1 MSLKTPLGRV
11 LGLGSAKAGT
21 EHFIG
26 QRVSAIGLAFLGCW
40 FCWQMFTMD
49 SFAYLEVIRF
59 IRTPANS
66 ILLLLLA
73 VTLAYHSWLGT
84 QVVIEDYVHG
94 GLAKPL
100 ALLASR
106 FAHIVAALVA
116 VYAVL
121 RIGFD
126 S

>member
-26 QRVSAIGLAFLGCW
+26 QRISAIALALLGVW
-40 FCWQMFTMD
+40 FAWQMFTLD

-59 IRTPANS
+59 IRTPFNS
-66 ILLLLLA
+66 ILLILLSL
-73 VTLAYHSWLGT
+73 TLAYHSWLGI
-84 QVVIEDYVHG
+84 QVVIEDYVH
-94 GLAKPL
+94 APL
-100 ALLASR
+100 LKSAALLSSR
-106 FAHIVAALVA
+106 FAHAVAAIVA